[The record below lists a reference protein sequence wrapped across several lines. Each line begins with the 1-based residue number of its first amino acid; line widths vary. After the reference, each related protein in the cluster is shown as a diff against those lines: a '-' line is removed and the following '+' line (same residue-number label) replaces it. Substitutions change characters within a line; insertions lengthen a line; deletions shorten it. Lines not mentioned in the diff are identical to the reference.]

1 MSDDDNPGILYVNSF
16 YLMVT
21 TISSVGYG
29 HDNFKAYP
37 ENSDSWLI
45 EMSFMIFVIM
55 FGMNLFSLVTNEIFT
70 YKSMM
75 TVKQIVME
83 KVKDMELY
91 LYRISMVR

>member
-1 MSDDDNPGILYVNSF
+1 
-16 YLMVT
+16 MVT

>member
-1 MSDDDNPGILYVNSF
+1 
-16 YLMVT
+16 MVT

-55 FGMNLFSLVTNEIFT
+55 FGIILFSIVTNEIFV
-70 YKSMM
+70 YKSMK
-75 TVKQIVME
+75 TVN
-83 KVKDMELY
+83 
-91 LYRISMVR
+91 